1 MQQIQ
6 DKQINS
12 ESKLLELK
20 AIRSL
25 KNTIRK
31 KTHIDKV
38 PTTTLLRELLRRSR
52 KREV

>member
-6 DKQINS
+6 EKQINS

-38 PTTTLLRELLRRSR
+38 PTAALLRELLRRSR
-52 KREV
+52 QMEV